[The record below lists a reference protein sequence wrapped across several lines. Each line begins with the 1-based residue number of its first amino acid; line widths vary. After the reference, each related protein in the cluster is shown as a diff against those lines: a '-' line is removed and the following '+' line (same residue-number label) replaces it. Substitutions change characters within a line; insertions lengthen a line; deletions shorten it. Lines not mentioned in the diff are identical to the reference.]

1 MGIIVYFFME
11 VIIMKNTVKINDEFQ
26 EIETKTI
33 DDRTR
38 ITLGDLVKG
47 YKRVKL
53 YKNDRGEVLLQPIA
67 EIPASELWLF
77 QNKEALES
85 VKNGLKDAAEG
96 KISKLD
102 LDEL

>member
-1 MGIIVYFFME
+1 
-11 VIIMKNTVKINDEFQ
+11 MKNTVKINDEFQ

-53 YKNDRGEVLLQPIA
+53 YKNDRGEVLLQPIT

-77 QNKEALES
+77 QNKEALEN
-85 VKNGLKDAAEG
+85 VKNGLKDASEG
-96 KISKLD
+96 KISKVD